1 MPLKVSNKILDV
13 FAQIVKQESPKTVE
27 KQLPE
32 MPDEELEME
41 KPTKEENKVGDVSD
55 SVEEFDKEQIKASLA
70 SVDDLKE
77 VVNARGDLFM
87 TVNTVRGY
95 KVALQYADGNIPTMP
110 ELNRPENKKKRLE
123 EVFIFVYSDPSPAVI
138 EFLVSTAQSNN
149 FKKILGFT
157 DHAVIVTEYRL

>member
-1 MPLKVSNKILDV
+1 MPLMPENKILNSV
-13 FAQIVKQESPKTVE
+13 IAQVAKESPNTVKE

-32 MPDEELEME
+32 LPEEQPDAKSEEE
-41 KPTKEENKVGDVSD
+41 VGSISD
-55 SVEEFDKEQIKASLA
+55 SIEEFDKEQIKIGLS
-70 SVDDLKE
+70 SVDELKE

-95 KVALQYADGNIPTMP
+95 KVTLQYADGNIPQIP
-110 ELNRPENKKKRLE
+110 EMNKPENKKKRLE
-123 EVFIFVYSDPSPAVI
+123 EVFMFVYSDPSSTVI

-157 DHAVIVTEYRL
+157 EHAVIVTEYRL

>member
-157 DHAVIVTEYRL
+157 DHTVIVTEYRL